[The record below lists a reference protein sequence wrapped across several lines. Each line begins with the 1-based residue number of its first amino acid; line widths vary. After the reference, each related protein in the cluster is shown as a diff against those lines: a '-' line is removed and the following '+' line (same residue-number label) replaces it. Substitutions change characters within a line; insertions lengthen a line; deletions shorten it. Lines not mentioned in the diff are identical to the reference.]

1 MSDAAPAPS
10 LAGPPA
16 APRLRRIEVTDF
28 RAFPKD
34 HPGIFDLGVA
44 GNNLLAFGEN
54 GSGKSSLYRAL
65 RDLFST
71 SPRDIMGHRNVF
83 TDGPA
88 PRVKVTLTDGS
99 ALDWTAA
106 AHPTTLVTD
115 IARRS
120 SFLTHT
126 ALRELIYNPQGP
138 YKPNNIFRI
147 AVEELIDDFDA
158 TLEGGVRRS
167 VGELWEDVTTAFEA
181 RIPSPTGGKARRP
194 QNYVKTVGSV
204 CGRFNDGMRQALDR
218 LEAEAKRLLRK
229 LLDVLAADPLE
240 LVGLT
245 FPQLAYSEVDR
256 AVLNQTLTVSVK
268 VRTHSVV
275 APQSFLN
282 EGRQTALALALYL
295 AGRKVCAPPGNTQLK
310 LLVMDDL
317 LISLDASHR
326 RPVLDLILSEFKDWQ
341 IVLLTH
347 DRYWFQLAREQVK
360 TTGAWKTIEIFER
373 FDGDGLLIPL
383 VRLAEND
390 LAEATLKQAEAF
402 LADNYPHAAANYA
415 RSGCELILKRFCAKK
430 AVPFPYFEDEHR
442 PDLNALLTAAK
453 AHIAGDAARH
463 KALSDL
469 EAHKRFVL
477 NPLSHD
483 PANPVP
489 AADVAAA
496 IAAVREVA
504 KACGKNYP

>member
-1 MSDAAPAPS
+1 MTDAASPD
-10 LAGPPA
+10 
-16 APRLRRIEVTDF
+16 APRLHRVEVTDF
-28 RAFPKD
+28 RAFPKE
-34 HPGIFDLGVA
+34 HPGVFDLGEN
-44 GNNLLAFGEN
+44 GSNLLAFGEN
-54 GSGKSSLYRAL
+54 GSGKSSLYRAI

-71 SPRDIMGHRNVF
+71 NPREIVSYRNVF

-88 PRVKVTLTDGS
+88 PRVKVTLTDG
-99 ALDWTAA
+99 AVLDWTAA
-106 AHPTTLVTD
+106 AHPTAAVTD

-126 ALRELIYNPQGP
+126 ALRELIYNPAGP
-138 YKPNNIFRI
+138 DQPNNIFRI

-167 VGELWEDVTTAFEA
+167 VGELWTDVSNAFEA

-194 QNYVKTVGSV
+194 QNYIKTVEGA
-204 CGRFNDGMRQALDR
+204 CARFNDGMRQALDR
-218 LEAEAKRLLRK
+218 LESEAKRLLRK
-229 LLDVLAADPLE
+229 LLDVLAVDPLD

-245 FPQLAYSEVDR
+245 FPQLAYSEADK
-256 AVLNQTLTVSVK
+256 AILNQTLTASVR
-268 VRTHSVV
+268 VRTHNVV

-295 AGRKVCAPPGNTQLK
+295 AGRKACVPPGRGKLK

-326 RPVLDLILSEFKDWQ
+326 RPVLDLILSEFADWQ

-360 TTGAWKTIEIFER
+360 ATGSWKTVEVFER
-373 FDGDGLLIPL
+373 FDGDGLLVPL
-383 VRLAEND
+383 VRSAEGD

-402 LADNYPHAAANYA
+402 LADNHPHAAANYA

-430 AVPFPYFEDEHR
+430 GVPFPYFEDEHR
-442 PDLNALLTAAK
+442 PDLQTLLNAAK
-453 AHIAGDAARH
+453 GHVAGDAARH

-469 EAHKRFVL
+469 EAHKKYVL

-496 IAAVREVA
+496 IVAVREVA
-504 KACGKNYP
+504 KACGKIYP

>member
-1 MSDAAPAPS
+1 MTDAAAPAT
-10 LAGPPA
+10 PPD
-16 APRLRRIEVTDF
+16 APRLRRVEVTDF
-28 RAFPKD
+28 RAFPRD
-34 HPGIFDLGVA
+34 HPGVFDVGDE
-44 GNNLLAFGEN
+44 GRNLLAFGEN

-71 SPRDIMGHRNVF
+71 TPREIMGYRNVF

-88 PRVKVTLTDGS
+88 PRVKVTLTDG
-99 ALDWTAA
+99 AVFDWTAA
-106 AHPTTLVTD
+106 AHPTASVTD

-126 ALRELIYNPQGP
+126 ALRELIYNPAGP
-138 YKPNNIFRI
+138 NQPNNIFRI

-158 TLEGGVRRS
+158 TLEAGLRRS
-167 VGELWEDVTTAFEA
+167 VGELWADVNDAFEA
-181 RIPSPTGGKARRP
+181 RIPSPTGGKPRRP
-194 QNYVKTVGSV
+194 QHYRKTVEAA
-204 CGRFNDGMRQALDR
+204 CERFNDGMREALGR
-218 LEAEAKRLLRK
+218 LEIEARRLLRK
-229 LLDVLAADPLE
+229 LLDVLAVDPLD

-245 FPQLAYSEVDR
+245 FPQLFYSETDR
-256 AVLNQTLTVSVK
+256 AIMNQTLNASVR
-268 VRTHSVV
+268 VRTHNVI
-275 APQSFLN
+275 APQNFLN

-295 AGRKVCAPPGNTQLK
+295 AGRKICAPPGRGQLK

-326 RPVLDLILSEFKDWQ
+326 RPVLDLILSEFEDWQ
-341 IVLLTH
+341 IILLTH

-360 TTGAWKTIEIFER
+360 ASGVWKAVEVFER
-373 FDGDGLLIPL
+373 FDGDGLLVPL
-383 VRLAEND
+383 VRPTDGD
-390 LAEATLKQAEAF
+390 LAEATLKQSEAF
-402 LADNYPHAAANYA
+402 LADNHPHAAANYA
-415 RSGCELILKRFCAKK
+415 RSGCELILKRFCVKK
-430 AVPFPYFEDEHR
+430 GVPFPYFEDERR
-442 PDLNALLTAAK
+442 PDLQALLDAAK
-453 AHIAGDAARH
+453 AHVVGDAPRH

-489 AADVAAA
+489 TADVAAA
-496 IAAVREVA
+496 ISAVREVA